1 MVNQSQHYGGVSQVP
16 GVTLSWGKELKK
28 LSAPW
33 SLCWQGAEKVSE
45 DGFLLSFGNPLI
57 LAVSSFS
64 ILGWIWFVFIKFSL
78 FMFFLYFQL
87 IPLFSLFVYFV
98 SFKTDFM
105 GMKKCCLPGRIRM
118 ICAYG
123 TPVDAASSRVLFCWN
138 VGLFTPWWMS
148 ACLHY
153 KLKLNKINSRNNY
166 LIARQLLP
174 ELNNTLD
181 CLMTQN
187 L

>member
-105 GMKKCCLPGRIRM
+105 GMKKCGLPGRIRM
-118 ICAYG
+118 ICAY
-123 TPVDAASSRVLFCWN
+123 VLEP
-138 VGLFTPWWMS
+138 LLMLP
-148 ACLHY
+148 
-153 KLKLNKINSRNNY
+153 
-166 LIARQLLP
+166 LP
-174 ELNNTLD
+174 EYSSAGMLVYSLHGEWVPVFTIN
-181 CLMTQN
+181 
-187 L
+187 